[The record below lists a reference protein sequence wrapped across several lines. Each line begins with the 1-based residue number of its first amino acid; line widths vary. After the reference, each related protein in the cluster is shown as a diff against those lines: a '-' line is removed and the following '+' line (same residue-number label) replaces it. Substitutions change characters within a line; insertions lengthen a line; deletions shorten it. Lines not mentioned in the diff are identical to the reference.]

1 LFPPEDFLDR
11 PAQVELFLIGI
22 DQRGSQENKVVQLLV
37 DTPVVFWKMI
47 TRLRSALLN
56 QRPSRRVN
64 ISISSWINLA

>member
-37 DTPVVFWKMI
+37 DTGCCSGK
-47 TRLRSALLN
+47 
-56 QRPSRRVN
+56 
-64 ISISSWINLA
+64 